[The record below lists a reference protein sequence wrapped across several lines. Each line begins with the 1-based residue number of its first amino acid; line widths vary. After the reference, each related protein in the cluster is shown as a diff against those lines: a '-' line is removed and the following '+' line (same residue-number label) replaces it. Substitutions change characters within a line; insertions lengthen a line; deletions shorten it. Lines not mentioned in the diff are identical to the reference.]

1 MLPRQLSRA
10 PRALGSILPRLSA
23 SSSALRTVTPAFA
36 RSTQLSLRRKLSSE
50 SRLVLTATLE
60 IFEKR
65 GYAVSAVAEK
75 DDDFFSG
82 AEPAPSSNTQVIPPQ
97 LDDPGH
103 PASEPL
109 IDTVPFESL
118 KGRINHDTLKALTV
132 KPFKFTAMSEVQKR
146 VLGLL
151 PHLSGGKLRS
161 KAREEAEQAGEVE
174 VKEEREDLLVK
185 AKTGTGK
192 TMVRILI

>member
-1 MLPRQLSRA
+1 MRRK
-10 PRALGSILPRLSA
+10 
-23 SSSALRTVTPAFA
+23 SSSEGRCSSKADVVLTVT
-36 RSTQLSLRRKLSSE
+36 LGIL
-50 SRLVLTATLE
+50 
-60 IFEKR
+60 EKR

-82 AEPAPSSNTQVIPPQ
+82 AELAPSSNTVVIPPQ

-109 IDTVPFESL
+109 VDTVPFESL

-161 KAREEAEQAGEVE
+161 KAREEAEQEGEVE
-174 VKEEREDLLVK
+174 MKEEREDLLVK

-192 TMVRILI
+192 TMVRICVF